1 MTNISSSAWELIEN
15 NERIYEVGFYDGNGI
30 WFFIWER
37 RDPEASY
44 SYVYADG
51 YNEPM
56 IRFRR
61 ENRPSGEMTVSEF
74 VRNGLPA

>member
-1 MTNISSSAWELIEN
+1 MFNISSSAWELIEN
-15 NERIYEVGFYDGNGI
+15 NDRVYEVGFYDNNGT

-44 SYVYADG
+44 SYLYAEG

-61 ENRPSGEMTVSEF
+61 GEMTVSEF
-74 VRNGLPA
+74 VRDGLPA